1 MRRLKAAELKFK
13 EIPWIVSRS
22 IAGFLNPEAVTFC
35 RNLMSEGY
43 EAGAL
48 VNVMPRHRLIY
59 IAVPKAASTRIR
71 RTLAKIEGRFSRSLK
86 ERRRTIYRG
95 PYGPRN
101 FPIGLFYQIAT
112 APDVMRFSFVRNP
125 YARAVLCWADKFA
138 GKPLIGGDSFIDA
151 YLSVRQQIDPRLPI
165 GNDRT
170 LSFSQFTVFTAAT
183 SQIRHDIHMQTQDG
197 ILGMPGIK
205 LDLIG
210 KVENFNTDFVRILD
224 YLNAARTS
232 AAKRPLRSMNRIM
245 MTGRP
250 ITRLNWPTAFIA
262 PRKPISTVS
271 ATFARSAT
279 RLRPGGQ
286 RQKEPPWSATPLL
299 FVHKPLTGGTGSFA

>member
-1 MRRLKAAELKFK
+1 MGAPVRVLKAAELKFK

-22 IAGFLNPEAVTFC
+22 VAGFLNPEAVTFC
-35 RNLMSEGY
+35 RNLMSDGY

-48 VNVMPRHRLIY
+48 VNVMPRHRLVY

-125 YARAVLCWADKFA
+125 YARAVSCWADKFA

-151 YLSVRQQIDPRLPI
+151 YLSVRQQIDPRLPV

-183 SQIRHDIHMQTQDG
+183 SQIRHDIHMQTQDD
-197 ILGMPGIK
+197 ILSMPGIK

-224 YLNAARTS
+224 YLNASEDVRREAV
-232 AAKRPLRSMNRIM
+232 AAINESHHDD
-245 MTGRP
+245 
-250 ITRLNWPTAFIA
+250 WPTYYTPELADRIYRAYEPDFDRFGYVRALGNPPA
-262 PRKPISTVS
+262 PGRSTAKGAAMVGGPV
-271 ATFARSAT
+271 AVRS
-279 RLRPGGQ
+279 
-286 RQKEPPWSATPLL
+286 
-299 FVHKPLTGGTGSFA
+299 